1 VGFPIHDDGDRPV
14 ARTDEPR
21 DTEASREAL
30 VFSFATFIEAQAT
43 VVCAS
48 AEVLSTQAELF
59 GFVRRLEPPIE
70 WGSQPTRS
78 RQPGTG

>member
-14 ARTDEPR
+14 ARTDETR

-59 GFVRRLEPPIE
+59 GFAPLEPPIE
-70 WGSQPTRS
+70 WGSQPIRS